1 MPAPVSQPCR
11 HSIRSPRP
19 RKSDTAPR
27 TASTSPLRNRCRIE
41 LSGSAMSSR
50 IACTGA
56 IRALRRDGSQ
66 AAAMVTTIP
75 TA

>member
-1 MPAPVSQPCR
+1 MNPICVQEQHLPG
-11 HSIRSPRP
+11 
-19 RKSDTAPR
+19 DTVLEKWAHAR
-27 TASTSPLRNRCRIE
+27 DWGFDGIE

-66 AAAMVTTIP
+66 AAAIVTTMP